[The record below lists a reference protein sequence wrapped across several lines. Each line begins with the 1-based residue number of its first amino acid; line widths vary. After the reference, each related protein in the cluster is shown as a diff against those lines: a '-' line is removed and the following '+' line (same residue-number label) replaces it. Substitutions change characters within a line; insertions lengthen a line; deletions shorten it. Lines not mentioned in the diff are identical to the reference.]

1 MLHALGNPVGNI
13 DGGAVLAGYLGLILL
28 GAAFVATGLVA
39 SSKTDSQVVAF
50 LSAALACLVLYYG
63 PSALGSY
70 DLFGTADHI
79 IQWFAMETHYR
90 SIGTGVVILGD
101 VAWFVAYIALALAMA
116 QNHLQPR
123 RA

>member
-1 MLHALGNPVGNI
+1 M
-13 DGGAVLAGYLGLILL
+13 
-28 GAAFVATGLVA
+28 ATGLVA
-39 SSKTDSQVVAF
+39 SSKTDSQIVAF
-50 LSAALACLVLYYG
+50 LRCFGLPGPVLRASAQ
-63 PSALGSY
+63 
-70 DLFGTADHI
+70 DLRPFGTADHI

-90 SIGTGVVILGD
+90 SIGTGVVVLGD